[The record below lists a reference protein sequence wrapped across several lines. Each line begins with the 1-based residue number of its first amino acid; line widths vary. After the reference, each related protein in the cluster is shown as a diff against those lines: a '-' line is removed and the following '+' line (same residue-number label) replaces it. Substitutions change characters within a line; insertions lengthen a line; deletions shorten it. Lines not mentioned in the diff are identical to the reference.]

1 MATIADVGELKI
13 WQVTDAEW
21 FAAVSTEEAL
31 KAYAEY
37 AEGCY
42 GKDSDEWKTL
52 LEEFGEP
59 VASDMDRLRFTDDN
73 GESRTFREEL
83 TRRIADGDEFPQ
95 FFATSEY

>member
-1 MATIADVGELKI
+1 MATSAEVGELKI

-21 FAAVSTEEAL
+21 FAAVSAEDAL

-42 GKDSDEWKTL
+42 GKNSDEGKTL

-59 VASDMDRLRFTDDN
+59 VPSDMDRLKFTDDD

-83 TRRIADGDEFPQ
+83 ARRIASGDDFPQ